1 KVSLIGGLPEG
12 LRMKDGNLE
21 VDTAGEYRLKF
32 EDDGGDFYQPIQ
44 FNVVIKVAKAQ
55 GQAMTTQDYEM
66 VYSKDYDFNLQRDF
80 GLTASNDHLEVVDN
94 TSPGVAD
101 VIGDGLIRV
110 YKAGQT
116 TLTVRRKESAN
127 YTAGP
132 DQKVRFNILSAPSRI
147 AIQSGVVEGTWNIN
161 QPYVQKPSILGT
173 VGEVSYRFATDSA

>member
-1 KVSLIGGLPEG
+1 
-12 LRMKDGNLE
+12 
-21 VDTAGEYRLKF
+21 
-32 EDDGGDFYQPIQ
+32 
-44 FNVVIKVAKAQ
+44 
-55 GQAMTTQDYEM
+55 EM

-132 DQKVRFNILSAPSRI
+132 DQKVRFNILSAPS
-147 AIQSGVVEGTWNIN
+147 
-161 QPYVQKPSILGT
+161 
-173 VGEVSYRFATDSA
+173 